1 MSYNKMRISVG
12 IFTFITLVLLF
23 VAIFFILKSKGM
35 FDKHYEYAFYAN
47 NAESFDIGTPIK
59 YSGFKIGY
67 INKIDFTYDGKVFV
81 HFIVNAKNA
90 KWINKRAYL
99 ELKKPLLGG
108 AVISVVSDP
117 NHPLITPNAILDFEV
132 QDDINSLVARLKPI
146 MLRVE
151 NIIKNSDIIVAK
163 LASDNG
169 PLFQTMN
176 NFQKLSAKFANDRS
190 IIDTI
195 MGETNS
201 SKNIT
206 LSIAHLKDSLV
217 EIKKMTV
224 QLNDILMEVNKN
236 IIKPSETIPKHIDD
250 ILIDIKNKL
259 KDLNGLVK
267 TIGKSDKDIVLLK
280 EQILLGVDKA
290 NNLLNKVNSL
300 IENNNKK
307 VKLP

>member
-1 MSYNKMRISVG
+1 MSYNKMKISVG
-12 IFTFITLVLLF
+12 IFTFATLVLLF
-23 VAIFFILKSKGM
+23 IAIFFTLKSKGM

-81 HFIVNAKNA
+81 HFTVDGKYA

-108 AVISVVSDP
+108 AVISVISDP
-117 NHPLITPNAILDFEV
+117 NHPIIAPNAILDFEV

-146 MLRVE
+146 MLKLE
-151 NIIKNSDIIVAK
+151 NIIKNTDIIVAK
-163 LASDNG
+163 LSSDKG

-176 NFQKLSAKFANDRS
+176 NFQKLSAKFANDKS
-190 IIDTI
+190 IIDTV

-206 LSIAHLKDSLV
+206 LSIAHLKDSLAQV
-217 EIKKMTV
+217 QKMTV
-224 QLNDILMEVNKN
+224 QINDILKEVNQN
-236 IIKPSETIPKHIDD
+236 IIKPSEAIPGNIND

-300 IENNNKK
+300 LEDNNKK

>member
-1 MSYNKMRISVG
+1 MSYNKMKVSVG
-12 IFTFITLVLLF
+12 IFTFITLLLLF

-35 FDKHYEYAFYAN
+35 FDKHYEYAFYAD

-67 INKIDFTYDGKVFV
+67 IDKIDFTYDGKVFV
-81 HFIVNAKNA
+81 HFTVDEKNA
-90 KWINKRAYL
+90 KWINKKAYL
-99 ELKKPLLGG
+99 ELRKPLLGG
-108 AVISVVSDP
+108 AVISVISDP
-117 NHPLITPNAILDFEV
+117 NHPMIKPNAILDFEV

-146 MLRVE
+146 LLRVE
-151 NIIKNSDIIVAK
+151 NIIKNTDIIVAK
-163 LASDNG
+163 LASDKG

-190 IIDTI
+190 LIDTV

-206 LSIAHLKDSLV
+206 LSIAHLKDSLAQV
-217 EIKKMTV
+217 QIMTI
-224 QLNDILMEVNKN
+224 QINDILKEINQN
-236 IIKPSETIPKHIDD
+236 ILKPSEAIPNNIND

-259 KDLNGLVK
+259 RDLNGLTK
-267 TIGKSDKDIVLLK
+267 AIGNSDKDIVLLK

-290 NNLLNKVNSL
+290 NSLLNKVNSL

>member
-1 MSYNKMRISVG
+1 MPYKKMRIAVG
-12 IFTFITLVLLF
+12 AFTFLTLITLF
-23 VAIFFILKSKGM
+23 VAIFFILKSKGL

-47 NAESFDIGTPIK
+47 NADSFDIGTPVK

-81 HFIVNAKNA
+81 HFIVNEKNA

-108 AVISVVSDP
+108 AVISVISDP

-132 QDDINSLVARLKPI
+132 QDDINSLVDRLKPI
-146 MLRVE
+146 MLKVE
-151 NIIKNSDIIVAK
+151 NIIKNTDIIIAK
-163 LASDNG
+163 LASQKG
-169 PLFQTMN
+169 PLFQSMQN
-176 NFQKLSAKFANDRS
+176 IQKLSAKFANS
-190 IIDTI
+190 KSVIDTV

-201 SKNIT
+201 SENIT
-206 LSIAHLKDSLV
+206 KSIMLLKNSLA
-217 EIKKMTV
+217 EIEKMTI
-224 QLNDILMEVNKN
+224 QINSILTEVHQN
-236 IIKPSETIPKHIDD
+236 IIKPSETIPNHIND
-250 ILIDIKNKL
+250 ILIDIKTKL
-259 KDLNGLVK
+259 KNLNGLVK
-267 TIGKSDKDIVLLK
+267 TIGASDKDIVLLK

-300 IENNNKK
+300 IQNNNKK

>member
-1 MSYNKMRISVG
+1 MSYNKMKVSVG
-12 IFTFITLVLLF
+12 IFTFITLLLLF

-35 FDKHYEYAFYAN
+35 FDKHYEYAFYAD

-67 INKIDFTYDGKVFV
+67 IDKIDFTYDGKVFV
-81 HFIVNAKNA
+81 HFTVDEKNA
-90 KWINKRAYL
+90 KWINKKAYL
-99 ELKKPLLGG
+99 ELRKPLLGG
-108 AVISVVSDP
+108 AVISVISDP
-117 NHPLITPNAILDFEV
+117 NHPMIKPNAILDFEV

-151 NIIKNSDIIVAK
+151 NIIKNTDIIIAK
-163 LASDNG
+163 LASDKG

-190 IIDTI
+190 LIDTV

-206 LSIAHLKDSLV
+206 LSIAHLKDSLAQV
-217 EIKKMTV
+217 QIMTI
-224 QLNDILMEVNKN
+224 QINDILKEINQN
-236 IIKPSETIPKHIDD
+236 ILKPSEAIPNNIND

-259 KDLNGLVK
+259 RDLNGLTK
-267 TIGKSDKDIVLLK
+267 AIGNSDKDIVLLK

-290 NNLLNKVNSL
+290 NSLLNKVNSL